1 MRCGRCK
8 EVFDAN
14 VNMLLSGNAPQLK
27 RTAPAPAP
35 MQPLPAPEADA
46 PGSAA
51 GPTASS
57 SPEPAAAPERPQVWG
72 RARAPSQEHAAD
84 DSPQVATSAPAPLV
98 PDTFAV
104 PQSAVPIQQPAP
116 WTGYFA
122 PPAPSVRL
130 PESLTQNISYGLRRE
145 ANVVPPGWSPDMD
158 GSPVDGHT
166 SAHASHHVAT
176 PFVAAPSAPFSPLP
190 LGGTDAERVEP
201 GFVDKDLSHAPTA
214 GGKPVAEPVTPP
226 STTSR
231 DPDPEPEDAED
242 SELPELTFE
251 ASRQHLFMDE
261 PTLRELHLHPDD
273 LGRHEPALASEA
285 HESTHGHEGDVASA
299 EGSGTADHLPP
310 DPVHDATTDVA
321 TTDVSTDVASG
332 ADAPSQEAAQ
342 KQSEDAANVATA
354 VRDTNDADKPTVS
367 QESAAEARS
376 DATDAEPQP
385 EPQLAHAPDMSV
397 DADADADPNAD
408 DHAHDVGFIR
418 AARRKAFWSR
428 PVVRGV
434 LVLSGLALCALLA
447 AQYAVAER
455 NRLAATYPALRPV
468 IEQLCMPLGCEIG
481 APRQIAAISIDSSTF
496 TRTRDDADTFQLLV
510 TLKSSAPT
518 VLEMPALE
526 LTLTDA
532 QNQPVLRRV
541 LTRADTAA
549 PSELPATGE
558 WSGAVRLHVPE
569 VAQHVVGYR
578 LLAFYP

>member
-27 RTAPAPAP
+27 RAAPAPV
-35 MQPLPAPEADA
+35 QPTPAPEADA
-46 PGSAA
+46 PASAA

-57 SPEPAAAPERPQVWG
+57 LPEPAAAPERPQVWG

-84 DSPQVATSAPAPLV
+84 DAPTVSTSAPAPLM
-98 PDTFAV
+98 PDSFAV
-104 PQSAVPIQQPAP
+104 PQSAVPIQQSAP

-145 ANVVPPGWSPDMD
+145 ANVVPPGWSPDLD
-158 GSPVDGHT
+158 GSPAGGHT

-176 PFVAAPSAPFSPLP
+176 PFVAAPSASFSPLP
-190 LGGTDAERVEP
+190 LGGADTERVEP
-201 GFVDKDLSHAPTA
+201 GFVDKDVSHAPTA
-214 GGKPVAEPVTPP
+214 EDKRVAEPVTPA
-226 STTSR
+226 STTPR

-285 HESTHGHEGDVASA
+285 HERTHGHEGDVASA
-299 EGSGTADHLPP
+299 EGSGTADHLPA
-310 DPVHDATTDVA
+310 DAVHDAGTEA
-321 TTDVSTDVASG
+321 HA
-332 ADAPSQEAAQ
+332 ASQEAAE
-342 KQSEDAANVATA
+342 KQSEDDAGP
-354 VRDTNDADKPTVS
+354 DTDVADKPTVS

-385 EPQLAHAPDMSV
+385 EPELAHAPDMS
-397 DADADADPNAD
+397 ADAAADANAG

-428 PVVRGV
+428 PAVRGV

-468 IEQLCMPLGCEIG
+468 IEQLCVPLGCEIG

-549 PSELPATGE
+549 PSELPVTGE